1 MLSFGWVVWLGFGWF
16 VGGVAL
22 VVVVADAFR
31 FSCGFKI
38 TVELV

>member
-1 MLSFGWVVWLGFGWF
+1 MAGFWLVCW
-16 VGGVAL
+16 GVAL
-22 VVVVADAFR
+22 IVVVADAFR